1 MEVVAIVV
9 GYEIGADANEKKAP
23 KAPWGK
29 QDSMLNLAGS
39 PTRLSGL

>member
-9 GYEIGADANEKKAP
+9 GCGVCAGADEKKVP
-23 KAPWGK
+23 KAPGKK
-29 QDSMLNLAGS
+29 QDSMLNQAGS

>member
-1 MEVVAIVV
+1 MVVVAIVV
-9 GYEIGADANEKKAP
+9 GCGGAGADEKKAP

-29 QDSMLNLAGS
+29 QDSMLNQAGS